1 MIWDA
6 PTRRSRRV
14 ASASALPGVASSMW
28 SASRMRRPSRLTRR
42 HFLRLATVLH
52 RAHPTDEI
60 MHTEYVF
67 TRTEL
72 QLVLGAIQASLGF
85 GAVPLDSPQR
95 LQDALTS
102 LIANLGGRGEVEV
115 RRSPAALLTPEYW
128 QVGLVGLDEPTHAA
142 LLD

>member
-1 MIWDA
+1 MRRPPL
-6 PTRRSRRV
+6 PTRRH
-14 ASASALPGVASSMW
+14 LQ
-28 SASRMRRPSRLTRR
+28 RLT
-42 HFLRLATVLH
+42 TVLH

-72 QLVLGAIQASLGF
+72 QPVLGAIQASLGF

-95 LQDALTS
+95 LQDALMS
-102 LIANLGGRGEVEV
+102 LIATLGGRGDVEV

-128 QVGLVGLDEPTHAA
+128 QVGLVGLDQPTHAA
-142 LLD
+142 LLEIFRTAR